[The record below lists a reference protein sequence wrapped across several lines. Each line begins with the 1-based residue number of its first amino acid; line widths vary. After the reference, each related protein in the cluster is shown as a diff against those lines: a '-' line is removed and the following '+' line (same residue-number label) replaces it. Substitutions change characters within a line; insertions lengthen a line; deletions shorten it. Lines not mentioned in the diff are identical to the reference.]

1 MANLLDIFTKKT
13 KGNMLAIS
21 DTNPV
26 KYGNLIARLNPGG
39 NASSAMN
46 NVSTGAN
53 RDVNSSSAAYASINT
68 KGSIL
73 PKVL

>member
-1 MANLLDIFTKKT
+1 MANLLDIFSKNTR
-13 KGNMLAIS
+13 GGMLSIS

-26 KYGNLIARLNPGG
+26 KYDNLIARLNPGG

-46 NVSTGAN
+46 NISTGAN
-53 RDVNSSSAAYASINT
+53 RDVNASSAAYASINT
-68 KGSIL
+68 KGSTL